1 MICFRNPCSR
11 LKPSPLTTRNHVFA
25 NSLVI
30 SRHER
35 EDLIVVGIDPG
46 LANLGIGVVR
56 EQGVTPHYLHAEL
69 VKTSSETSSPQR
81 LAFIYKA
88 VKNVL
93 ELHKPDALAIE
104 AQFFQLQ
111 PGTAFKVGEAV
122 GVVLLACAQLEIPV
136 FEYSPKEVKAA
147 VVGTGSASK
156 DQIMFMV
163 RAMLQLPKT
172 PSSNHAA
179 DALALALTHLANRRI
194 RTQLGVSRKL

>member
-1 MICFRNPCSR
+1 MGKEFARVCGSTYQTRV
-11 LKPSPLTTRNHVFA
+11 LTPFFY

-30 SRHER
+30 SRRER
-35 EDLIVVGIDPG
+35 EILIVVGIDPG

-56 EQGVTPHYLHAEL
+56 EQGVTPHYVYAEL
-69 VKTSSETSSPQR
+69 VKTSSESSSPQR
-81 LAFIYKA
+81 LAMIYKS
-88 VKNVL
+88 VKSVL

-147 VVGTGSASK
+147 VVGTGTASK

-163 RAMLQLPKT
+163 RAVLQLPKT

-194 RTQLGVSRKL
+194 RTQMGISRKV

>member
-1 MICFRNPCSR
+1 M
-11 LKPSPLTTRNHVFA
+11 T
-25 NSLVI
+25 VI
-30 SRHER
+30 
-35 EDLIVVGIDPG
+35 GIDPG

-56 EQGVTPHYLHAEL
+56 EQGVTPTYLHAE
-69 VKTSSETSSPQR
+69 VVRTSSESSSPER

-93 ELHKPDALAIE
+93 ELHKPDAMSIE

-156 DQIMFMV
+156 EQIMFMV
-163 RAMLQLPKT
+163 RAVLQLPKT
-172 PSSNHAA
+172 PTSNHAA

-194 RTQLGVSRKL
+194 RTHMGFSRKV

>member
-1 MICFRNPCSR
+1 M
-11 LKPSPLTTRNHVFA
+11 
-25 NSLVI
+25 
-30 SRHER
+30 
-35 EDLIVVGIDPG
+35 IVVGIDPG
-46 LANLGIGVVR
+46 LANLGIGVVC
-56 EQGVTPHYLHAEL
+56 EQGVTSHYLHAE
-69 VKTSSETSSPQR
+69 VVRTSSESSSPER

-93 ELHKPDALAIE
+93 EIHKPDALAIE

-156 DQIMFMV
+156 EQIMFMV
-163 RAMLQLPKT
+163 RAVLQLPKT
-172 PSSNHAA
+172 PTSNHAA

-194 RTQLGVSRKL
+194 RTHMGFSRKV